1 MFDVNMEAFYPYL
14 LLLLQNDIPL
24 HFLLLTTENLELESK
39 GLQNNLF
46 NTNNAQQFDLLS
58 HFLRGRLWLMNSLNA
73 SFFQFTTDCS
83 SSIVSYSNPAIQFHY
98 ETASPSIPYPT
109 THCIINSRIT
119 ADFDSFMELCIHD
132 GFELDNVSFLN
143 HRFMTVSLV
152 LPLSPTQFLKMILST
167 VSLFP
172 PSHR

>member
-58 HFLRGRLWLMNSLNA
+58 HFLRGRLWL
-73 SFFQFTTDCS
+73 
-83 SSIVSYSNPAIQFHY
+83 
-98 ETASPSIPYPT
+98 
-109 THCIINSRIT
+109 
-119 ADFDSFMELCIHD
+119 
-132 GFELDNVSFLN
+132 
-143 HRFMTVSLV
+143 
-152 LPLSPTQFLKMILST
+152 
-167 VSLFP
+167 
-172 PSHR
+172 